1 MLGERLH
8 VEDFPDE
15 TSESEPEPDEPGDP
29 ADPGD
34 TPRVAGDGDA
44 SSADGDDSEW
54 NRSLISPLAGGSDR
68 AALVYDSAIN

>member
-15 TSESEPEPDEPGDP
+15 TSESEPEPGDP
-29 ADPGD
+29 SDPGD

-54 NRSLISPLAGGSDR
+54 
-68 AALVYDSAIN
+68 